1 MDSNE
6 TPEGKDVHRP
16 RAFTRARRGV
26 LTGVLAVV
34 VSAGAV
40 SLATAATSHH
50 HAANAGRP
58 AAAKAVTVA
67 AKTKSTTKK
76 STATHKCPNMNGG
89 VSGGSSS

>member
-50 HAANAGRP
+50 AANAGRP
-58 AAAKAVTVA
+58 AAAKAITVA

-89 VSGGSSS
+89 ASGSSSS